1 MLCALH
7 WGTAL
12 QQPFYYLPITRR
24 KGGITHEA
32 LIYPFLQRFFSTG
45 LIYRY
50 CGCIYDVSID
60 FPSASSAGRTVK
72 PCKLKT
78 AQTRSLHYYFAGAFC
93 AVLLF
98 MRFLFF
104 KPPCKLFV
112 HILPVPAFLYIIQ
125 PVTVGAISKS
135 VVMLYA
141 CGTGYY
147 FIYQCC

>member
-1 MLCALH
+1 MPCALH

-78 AQTRSLHYYFAGAFC
+78 AQTRSLPTFAGAFC
-93 AVLLF
+93 AVFVF

-104 KPPCKLFV
+104 KLPCKLFL

-125 PVTVGAISKS
+125 PVTVGAISKGIT
-135 VVMLYA
+135 VLCA
-141 CGTGYY
+141 CGIGYH
-147 FIYQCC
+147 FIHE